1 MADKTIK
8 VKVDVETDVE
18 PSIAQLKALK
28 KQLKETAAGSEEFSK
43 LQQQI
48 NDTEDAIKSARTGAS
63 NFTEVLGQL
72 PGPIGEIGNKVS
84 GAVNTL
90 KQFGGLK
97 ITNLQSS
104 FVELGKDLT
113 DIAKG
118 FGQLTGI
125 TKVYTTLNAALSK
138 SFIAVGIGE
147 QAAAAGAKAFA
158 AALTA
163 TGIGAII
170 VGLGLLIANWDKVTD
185 AVSGATAESKT
196 YEEAQVEVT
205 KSVTDFNKKLI
216 DVENSFKAARAG
228 TISKKDALQQYNDTL
243 GKTIGYAGSLEQ
255 AEALMAANTAVVIE
269 SIKLRTQAN
278 VFYAKSAEAAAKA
291 VAGEGVEPTFWQS
304 VGDYISSGGNQVGFI
319 MKQSETLGENYADL
333 SIKSNKFAAEG
344 DKLTTQAIENDKKLK
359 KGLAKPPDF
368 TPTTKASNDALNEIK
383 KALEEAR
390 LALLDEQAKEL
401 EQVKIKYDTLVAKAR
416 KFGKDTTIL
425 EQAREK
431 ENSKIREKFAKQEL
445 DRIEK
450 AAKEETDKRNK
461 QLQDGFAKEEALLNL
476 RSAKGEIT
484 EKEYQ
489 IQLYNLRKEYAILN
503 QALGQDEIDSALKAR
518 NEFNE
523 EYKTQLKTELD
534 NELRT
539 LTISRNE
546 KEIELKDDLDNK
558 KITKKQY
565 NEQLL
570 AIDKEYN
577 AKEADVRNK
586 NQSLTEAG
594 IKEGL
599 EKEKVILKTELDNKV
614 ITQEQ
619 YNTKVE
625 EATKKSQSIING
637 VIKNNL
643 EKEQDILKDKL
654 DNKKITQEQYE
665 QKSLEL
671 ARKYSSLAI
680 AFAYETLQKEEA
692 GLKTALDNR
701 EITQSEYDSK
711 LLNKRKEFA
720 GLVQQQSAT
729 EIATQE
735 ANLKTALDT
744 KLNNLQAASQKEE
757 EVLKTSVVNKLKEL
771 QTGAQA
777 EESQLKSSFENKL
790 KELQNAAQSEESEL
804 KTQLENKSITQQQY
818 DANLLEIK
826 TKLNES
832 SKALEE
838 QNSSDLLQIQTNLN
852 ESSKALEEQNSNDL
866 TNIKTK
872 LNSDSV
878 VVQTQYDTQI
888 IGLKEAA
895 LAKNK
900 DLVTAEIDLE
910 KYKVEQKKLTAE
922 EERGIIATRLQ
933 SQIEALDAENARIE
947 GDFEQDLERL
957 AEKREL
963 LKEQEINDLANTDL
977 TEFQKTEIRKKYADA
992 RKGISDQEI
1001 ATEKA
1006 AMEAKHEIN
1015 MAYLGL
1021 FEQFGN
1027 VLSQVAGK
1035 NKALAIA
1042 GIVISQ
1048 AAAIGQIIASTGIA
1062 NAKAAAASP
1071 LTFGQPWVT
1080 INTVSAALSIASTI
1094 AGAVKSIQQINS
1106 AASQAGVTGGGGG
1119 GSVSSAPNIPAPR
1132 VAGAAAPEIQTTGG
1146 QNPNTQLAETLNK
1159 ASAPIKAYVVSGDI
1173 SSQQALDRRTSRAAT
1188 FSGG

>member
-118 FGQLTGI
+118 FGDLTGI

-138 SFIAVGIGE
+138 SFVAVGIGE
-147 QAAAAGAKAFA
+147 TAAAAGAKAFA

-185 AVSGATAESKT
+185 AITGATAETKT
-196 YEEAQVEVT
+196 YEEAQVQVT
-205 KSVTDFNKKLI
+205 KELTDFNKKLI
-216 DVENSFKAARAG
+216 DVDNSFKAAKAG

-255 AEALMAANTAVVIE
+255 AEELMAANTPVIIQ

-304 VGDYISSGGNQVGFI
+304 VGDYIASGGNQIGFI

-333 SIKSNKFAAEG
+333 SVKSNKFAAEG

-368 TPTTKASNDALNEIK
+368 TPTTKASNDALNEVK
-383 KALEEAR
+383 RGLEEAR
-390 LALLDEQAKEL
+390 LTLLGEQAKEL
-401 EQVKIKYDTLVAKAR
+401 EQVRIKYDTLAAKAK
-416 KFGKDTTIL
+416 KFGQDTKVL
-425 EQAREK
+425 EEARQK
-431 ENSKIREKFAKQEL
+431 ENAAIRDKFAKQEL
-445 DRIEK
+445 DKAEK
-450 AAKEETDKRNK
+450 AAKELSDKRTK
-461 QLQDGFAKEEALLNL
+461 ELQDGFAREEGLLNL
-476 RSAKGEIT
+476 KSAKGEIT

-489 IQLYNLRKEYAILN
+489 IQLYNLRKKYAVLN
-503 QALGQDEIDSALKAR
+503 QALGQEQIDSALKSR
-518 NEFNE
+518 KDFNE
-523 EYKTQLKTELD
+523 KYKAELKKQVDDEIK
-534 NELRT
+534 T

-546 KEIELKDDLDNK
+546 KEIQLFDELEKK

-565 NEQLL
+565 DEQLL
-570 AIDKEYN
+570 AIQKEYN
-577 AKEADVRNK
+577 AKEEEVRK
-586 NQSLTEAG
+586 QNQLTTEADIKDALDKG
-594 IKEGL
+594 IIN
-599 EKEKVILKTELDNKV
+599 EKQYAELKT
-614 ITQEQ
+614 
-619 YNTKVE
+619 
-625 EATKKSQSIING
+625 
-637 VIKNNL
+637 
-643 EKEQDILKDKL
+643 
-654 DNKKITQEQYE
+654 
-665 QKSLEL
+665 
-671 ARKYSSLAI
+671 

-692 GLKTALDNR
+692 DLKTALDNR
-701 EITQSEYDSK
+701 EITQSEYEVK
-711 LLNKRKEFA
+711 VLEKRKVFA
-720 GLVQQQSAT
+720 DVVQQQQAAEMAS
-729 EIATQE
+729 QE
-735 ANLKTALDT
+735 A
-744 KLNNLQAASQKEE
+744 S
-757 EVLKTSVVNKLKEL
+757 
-771 QTGAQA
+771 
-777 EESQLKSSFENKL
+777 
-790 KELQNAAQSEESEL
+790 L
-804 KTQLENKSITQQQY
+804 KTQLDSKVITQEQY
-818 DANLLEIK
+818 DAKILE
-826 TKLNES
+826 
-832 SKALEE
+832 
-838 QNSSDLLQIQTNLN
+838 
-852 ESSKALEEQNSNDL
+852 
-866 TNIKTK
+866 
-872 LNSDSV
+872 
-878 VVQTQYDTQI
+878 
-888 IGLKEAA
+888 LKNAA

-900 DLVTAEIDLE
+900 ELVTAEIDLNKFQLEE
-910 KYKVEQKKLTAE
+910 KKKTAE
-922 EERGIIATRLQ
+922 EERGIIANRLQ

-1027 VLSQVAGK
+1027 VLSQLAGK

-1048 AAAIGQIIASTGIA
+1048 AASIGQIIANTGIA
-1062 NAKAAAASP
+1062 NAKALAASP
-1071 LTFGQPWVT
+1071 ITFGQPWVT
-1080 INTVSAALSIASTI
+1080 INTISAGLSIAATI
-1094 AGAVKSIQQINS
+1094 ASAVKSIGQINQ

-1119 GSVSSAPNIPAPR
+1119 GSVGAAPNIPAPR

-1159 ASAPIKAYVVSGDI
+1159 ASAPLKAYVVSGDV